1 MEKQIAKL
9 KKANKCLSIISA
21 ICVFFLFILT
31 CLIVR
36 GVLNKSSFSLSSVK
50 EEKDRSL
57 LAWKSCLEQMDYSAD
72 IVFFG
77 DSITQLGDFQ
87 KAYPNLKIINLGLS
101 GDSVVE
107 MSERTEMVGY
117 MSPKKVFI
125 MAGINSMH
133 SNSVATVAEQY
144 KKLLMAIESE
154 VPKAEIYVHSVL
166 PVSKKKEK
174 EVVNN
179 RDISSL
185 NNLLEEYAKE
195 QGYVYIDLYSLMV
208 SSEGELDS
216 ELTTDGLHLNQKGN
230 ELWNNLIEDYVVD

>member
-1 MEKQIAKL
+1 
-9 KKANKCLSIISA
+9 
-21 ICVFFLFILT
+21 
-31 CLIVR
+31 
-36 GVLNKSSFSLSSVK
+36 
-50 EEKDRSL
+50 
-57 LAWKSCLEQMDYSAD
+57 MDYSAD

-216 ELTTDGLHLNQKGN
+216 ELTTDGLHLNQKGY